1 LLKFKLNLFS
11 SFGINVASKI
21 DIKVFLVNL
30 CIKKLTTNIRGILMN
45 YLTFHK
51 KFLLSIS
58 FLFFAIS
65 IVAQENVIEEVFVTA
80 EKRSESLQDIS
91 QAVTAISDR
100 DIESKNIESFVDLS
114 AIVPGVTVSK
124 NEGYKTV
131 ISIRGVGNETNQNAI
146 AAPSVAFHMDGIF
159 IASPFALQT
168 DFIDVDRIE
177 VIRGPQGTLF
187 GQNSTGGA
195 INVISKKPS
204 TDGNMS
210 KYDFILG
217 NHGLSKFR
225 SSNNVAFSQNVAS
238 RISFSKTER
247 DGFSNNVFNSQDLD
261 DANNFSLRGDLLID
275 IDPSS
280 SLRFF
285 GQYFEVD
292 RNGSAMRGIDD
303 PTPNIRKLSQD
314 TVSRHELTSSI
325 LAAIY
330 ESDLGFATLKMM
342 ASVQEDDILVVRDN
356 DRHNFGDSVL
366 SIPGLGTD
374 AVYQRAEFNPETSLV
389 DTTTFEINLISNEPI
404 LDSKLDWTIG
414 AFYMEHE
421 IENIIRGY
429 RDNDLTGRLRYLC
442 EESFANPGYC
452 YTHDY
457 GIPGRFDVFGADWDF
472 VTNALPTRESY
483 SIYGQGTYSVRNDL
497 RVIAGMRF
505 SEDKFKTNVTN
516 FFNTETF
523 TEEGASDETTGKI
536 TGELDINDATMAYL
550 TFARGSKPGG
560 SNLTFGF
567 TEAQDLEAG
576 RPVAPALVFPTFQAE
591 TVDSIEFGLKTDL
604 LDGRARTNIAA
615 FSYTYDN
622 LQFQATDPDPYRGG
636 VANIPE
642 SEMSGLEIEFTGLL
656 NDEWVLDMNLSFLSS
671 EVTSDYMVLDNV
683 DAYQYFFGQ
692 EDLRYGLREN
702 VKGNELAKS
711 PEFSA
716 DISLTYET
724 VLSSGSLFTGIM
736 QYVQRGDFQQRVSN
750 NAIVDAID
758 SYDLLNLTA
767 SIDFAGDK
775 WELDFKVLNVSDE
788 DGVNSSM
795 TDVFGVAATGLELIP
810 PRQFMVRLSM
820 SY

>member
-1 LLKFKLNLFS
+1 MNDISLNKF
-11 SFGINVASKI
+11 
-21 DIKVFLVNL
+21 
-30 CIKKLTTNIRGILMN
+30 
-45 YLTFHK
+45 
-51 KFLLSIS
+51 
-58 FLFFAIS
+58 FLFICLLLFGVSAFSQDNI
-65 IVAQENVIEEVFVTA
+65 IEEVFVTA

-91 QAVTAISDR
+91 QAVTAISDQ
-100 DIESKNIESFVDLS
+100 DIESKNIESMVDLS
-114 AIVPGVTVSK
+114 AIVPGVTVAK

-204 TDGNMS
+204 MEEYLGKSDITFGN
-210 KYDFILG
+210 Y
-217 NHGLSKFR
+217 GLTKFR
-225 SSNNVAFSQNVAS
+225 SSNNIPLADNVAS
-238 RISFSKTER
+238 RISFAITER
-247 DGFSNNVFNSQDLD
+247 DGFSDNIFTGQDLD
-261 DANNFSLRGDLLID
+261 DASSLSLRGDFLID
-275 IDPSS
+275 LDENS

-285 GQYFEVD
+285 GQFFEVD

-303 PTPNIRKLSQD
+303 PTPSIRKLSQD
-314 TVSRHELTSSI
+314 TISKHELTSSI
-325 LAAIY
+325 FAAIY
-330 ESDLGFATLKMM
+330 ESDLGFATLKAM
-342 ASVQEDDILVVRDN
+342 ASIQEDDILVVRDN
-356 DRHNFGDSVL
+356 DRHNQGDLVL
-366 SIPGLGTD
+366 SIPGLNPEVCIDPLPGQIGGNFGCFAT
-374 AVYQRAEFNPETSLV
+374 YQRAEFNPETSVV
-389 DTTTFEINLISNEPI
+389 DTTTLEINLISNEPI
-404 LDSKLDWTIG
+404 NGKLDWTIG
-414 AFYMEHE
+414 AFYMEHD
-421 IENIIRGY
+421 IENTIRGY
-429 RDNDLTGRLRYLC
+429 RDNDLTGQLRYLC
-442 EESFANPGYC
+442 GESFADPAYC

-457 GIPGRFDVFGADWDF
+457 GIPGRFDVFEADWDF
-472 VTNALPTRESY
+472 VTDARPTRESY
-483 SIYGQGTYSVRNDL
+483 SFYGQGTYSLSDDFRLV
-497 RVIAGMRF
+497 AGMRY
-505 SEDKFKTNVTN
+505 SEDTFETNVTN
-516 FFNTETF
+516 FFNVENF
-523 TEEGASDETTGKI
+523 TEKGTSDETTGKI
-536 TGELDINDATMAYL
+536 TGEFDLSDSAMTYL
-550 TFARGSKPGG
+550 SFARGFKPGG

-567 TEAQDLEAG
+567 TEAEDAAAG
-576 RPVAPALVFPTFQAE
+576 RPIAPALVFPTFEAE

-604 LDGRARTNIAA
+604 MDGRARANIAV
-615 FSYTYDN
+615 FSYKYEN

-642 SEMSGLEIEFTGLL
+642 SEMSGLEVEFKGLL
-656 NDEWVLDMNLSFLSS
+656 TDSLVLDMNLSFLDS

-692 EDLRYGLREN
+692 EDLRYGLRDN

-724 VLSSGSLFTGIM
+724 ALASGSMFTGIM
-736 QYVQRGDFQQRVSN
+736 QYIQRGDFQQRVSN
-750 NAIVDAID
+750 NSIVDAID

-767 SIDFAGDK
+767 SIDFVGDK
-775 WELDFKVLNVSDE
+775 WGLDFKILNATDE

>member
-1 LLKFKLNLFS
+1 MNYATFNNKFLFTIPLLL
-11 SFGINVASKI
+11 FGIS
-21 DIKVFLVNL
+21 
-30 CIKKLTTNIRGILMN
+30 
-45 YLTFHK
+45 
-51 KFLLSIS
+51 LS
-58 FLFFAIS
+58 
-65 IVAQENVIEEVFVTA
+65 AQENIIEEVFVTA

-91 QAVTAISDR
+91 QAVTALNDR
-100 DIESKNIESFVDLS
+100 DIESKNIESMVDLS

-131 ISIRGVGNETNQNAI
+131 ISIRGIGNETNQNAI

-159 IASPFALQT
+159 VASPFALQT

-204 TDGNMS
+204 MNESFGKSDITFGN
-210 KYDFILG
+210 Y
-217 NHGLSKFR
+217 GLSKFR
-225 SSNNVAFSQNVAS
+225 SSNNIPLGQNIAS
-238 RISFSKTER
+238 RISFAITER
-247 DGFSNNVFNSQDLD
+247 DGFSDNIVTGQDLD
-261 DANNFSLRGDLLID
+261 DSSSMSIRGDLLID
-275 IDPSS
+275 LNENN

-285 GQYFEVD
+285 GQFFDVD

-303 PTPNIRKLSQD
+303 PSPNIRDLSQD
-314 TVSRHELTSSI
+314 TISKHKLSSSI
-325 LAAIY
+325 IAAIY
-330 ESDLGFATLKMM
+330 ESDLGFASFKAM
-342 ASVQEDDILVVRDN
+342 ASIQEDDILVVRDN
-356 DRHNFGDSVL
+356 DRHNFGDPVL
-366 SIPGLGTD
+366 SIPGLGSD
-374 AVYQRAEFNPETSLV
+374 AVYQRAEFNPETSIV

-404 LDSKLDWTIG
+404 LNGKLDWTIG

-421 IENIIRGY
+421 IENTIRGY
-429 RDNDLTGRLRYLC
+429 RDNDLSGQLRYLC
-442 EESFANPGYC
+442 GESFANPAYC

-457 GIPGRFDVFGADWDF
+457 GIPGRFDVFAAEWDF
-472 VTNALPTRESY
+472 VTDALPTRESY
-483 SIYGQGTYSVRNDL
+483 SIYGQGTYSVSDDFRL
-497 RVIAGMRF
+497 VAGMRY
-505 SEDKFKTNVTN
+505 SEDTFKTNVTN

-523 TEEGASDETTGKI
+523 AEKGTSDETTGKI
-536 TGELDINDATMAYL
+536 TGEMDISDSTMAYL
-550 TFARGSKPGG
+550 SFARGFKPGG

-567 TEAQDLEAG
+567 TEAEDASAG
-576 RPVAPALVFPTFQAE
+576 RPIAPALVFPTFEAE

-604 LDGRARTNIAA
+604 MDGRARANIAA
-615 FSYTYDN
+615 FSYTYEN

-642 SEMSGLEIEFTGLL
+642 SEMSGLEVEFKGLL
-656 NDEWVLDMNLSFLSS
+656 TDALVLDFNLSLLDS

-724 VLSSGSLFTGIM
+724 TLASGSMFTGIM
-736 QYVQRGDFQQRVSN
+736 QYIQRGDFQQRVSN
-750 NAIVDAID
+750 NSIVDAID

-767 SIDFAGDK
+767 SIDFVGDK
-775 WELDFKVLNVSDE
+775 WGLDFKILNATDE

-810 PRQFMVRLSM
+810 PRQFMVRLRM
-820 SY
+820 NY